1 MHFPLSLGI
10 QYCIYKEFSI
20 YAEAYLQTLCF
31 KKNNDTKFFQL
42 KFVFFEKATKFDKIS
57 ILLLTNKFEFFVS
70 RYSFELQSLFVWFSV
85 LKLNSLRWLL
95 VYKLSQC
102 LKHSKHCQNLAM
114 FGMFE

>member
-1 MHFPLSLGI
+1 MNS
-10 QYCIYKEFSI
+10 
-20 YAEAYLQTLCF
+20 T
-31 KKNNDTKFFQL
+31 L
-42 KFVFFEKATKFDKIS
+42 KFIYSEKATKFCEIFP
-57 ILLLTNKFEFFVS
+57 LLLTNKFVFFVS